1 MTDSV
6 IRYEMRAAV
15 AYVTLNRPE
24 KLNALNPEVL
34 SGLATAIELASE
46 DPEVRVVVIRGAGG
60 RAFSAG
66 VDLTYFRDHGIMADA
81 AKNLR
86 FTATIR
92 DAFLKIEN
100 APVPTVAAVEGFALA
115 GGLELAL
122 ACDFILCTDECQ
134 IADQHANYDL
144 MPGAGGSQRLPRR
157 IGAQRALELLL
168 TGRRIDGAEA
178 ARIGLALKTCPAAD
192 FDGLIEEFVAPLRA
206 KSRAALG
213 LLKTS
218 VRRGLELPLREALDL
233 ERLITQ
239 EYFSGHDDAS
249 RGLAS
254 FTARKESPADS
265 PGQD

>member
-1 MTDSV
+1 MADNV
-6 IRYEMRAAV
+6 VRYGVRAAV

-24 KLNALNPEVL
+24 KLNALNPQVL
-34 SGLATAIELASE
+34 SGLAAAVDLSSE
-46 DPEVRVVVIRGAGG
+46 DPDVRVIVIRGAGG

-66 VDLTYFRDHGIMADA
+66 VALTYFREHGILADA

-92 DAFLKIEN
+92 DTFLKIEN

-134 IADQHANYDL
+134 MGDQHANYDL

-178 ARIGLALKTCPAAD
+178 ARIGLALKTCRAAD
-192 FDGLIEEFVAPLRA
+192 FDGLLEEFVTPLRA
-206 KSRAALG
+206 RSRAAVG
-213 LLKTS
+213 LLKTA

-239 EYFSGHDDAS
+239 EYFSGYDDALN
-249 RGLAS
+249 GLAS
-254 FTARKESPADS
+254 FAGRKERPADS
-265 PGQD
+265 PRED